1 MLKLIHAAD
10 LHLDS
15 PFAGLRPE
23 RAAQRRREQRQ
34 LLERLAAL
42 AAEKQADLVLLAGD
56 LLDGGTVY
64 QETAAALAAALGAMP
79 CPVLIAPGNHDY
91 FGPDS
96 IYAAVEWPGNVH
108 IFTAE
113 RPEAVEFPAL
123 HCTVYGRA
131 FCAPHQ
137 EESPLAG
144 LRAEGEG
151 LKLAVLHGE
160 VEGGGDY
167 GPITRQEIAA
177 SGLDYLALGHI
188 HQYSGLQREGATFW
202 AYPGCPEGRGFD
214 ETGEK
219 GALYVELEPGVCRAE
234 LVSLCARRYRVL
246 SADITGT
253 DPAAAVRAAVPG
265 EYREDIC
272 RVLLTG
278 ERGEQP
284 LDLAALEGELSGLCY
299 GLTLRDR
306 TRVSRDLWAKAEDDG
321 LVGLFLQEM
330 RERISQNPEDGTLTQ
345 AVRFGMAALEGWEE
359 IL

>member
-23 RAAQRRREQRQ
+23 RAAQRRREQRK

-56 LLDGGTVY
+56 MLDGGTVY

-96 IYAAVEWPGNVH
+96 IYAAVEWPENVH

-113 RPEAVEFPAL
+113 RTEAVEFPAL

-167 GPITRQEIAA
+167 GPITRQAGL
-177 SGLDYLALGHI
+177 SG
-188 HQYSGLQREGATFW
+188 SGTYPPVQR
-202 AYPGCPEGRGFD
+202 
-214 ETGEK
+214 
-219 GALYVELEPGVCRAE
+219 
-234 LVSLCARRYRVL
+234 
-246 SADITGT
+246 
-253 DPAAAVRAAVPG
+253 PAAG
-265 EYREDIC
+265 GGH
-272 RVLLTG
+272 LLG
-278 ERGEQP
+278 LSRLSRGP
-284 LDLAALEGELSGLCY
+284 RL
-299 GLTLRDR
+299 
-306 TRVSRDLWAKAEDDG
+306 
-321 LVGLFLQEM
+321 
-330 RERISQNPEDGTLTQ
+330 
-345 AVRFGMAALEGWEE
+345 
-359 IL
+359 